1 MLDLSVGNGGQI
13 AEETHANSDTWRND
27 RGRRLAVKEA
37 AAEKGIWS
45 NKRVRAA
52 PDKKVEVRMDRPE
65 PEFCTRTGKDV
76 LFAIDAASG
85 VRS

>member
-27 RGRRLAVKEA
+27 RGRRLAEKEA

-45 NKRVRAA
+45 NNDFE
-52 PDKKVEVRMDRPE
+52 PRPI
-65 PEFCTRTGKDV
+65 R
-76 LFAIDAASG
+76 
-85 VRS
+85 RSK